1 MKKLVHVAV
10 AVIFDSALKSLDSNK
25 GRVLIAKRAVHQ
37 HQGGLWEFPGG
48 KIEAGESVQVA
59 LQRELEEEL
68 GLQCSIDDMQ
78 PLISIPFNYSDKSVL
93 LDVWSVYSAEM
104 PAASIDTEDSFVGK
118 EGQPLLW
125 VDQDELGR
133 YEFPAANKA
142 IINALLLPKK
152 IAISEDSENPDFILT
167 QVANTLKKHCNKEN
181 PKVWIQLRAPRLNQ
195 MQYTQLAMKLYGICH
210 EAGSKL
216 IWNCLLDWYQ
226 VAFADGLHLSGLNY
240 AEASSIKSSTHIN
253 IENNK
258 RPIPLTQWL
267 SMACHNLDELEVAQE
282 LADYILVSP
291 VKETKTHPQANALTW
306 SGFKVISEKSRIPCY
321 ALGGLEIVDICVSQ
335 AHGGQ
340 GIAGISCFNETA
352 ASKDITKNTKES
364 TEEKNIENV
373 EDSIEVSN
381 EEKSYEG

>member
-1 MKKLVHVAV
+1 MKKLIHVAV
-10 AVIFDSALKSLDSNK
+10 GVIFDCSPAETGKI
-25 GRVLIAKRAVHQ
+25 LIAKRADTQ

-48 KIEAGESVQVA
+48 KVEEGESVKIA
-59 LQRELEEEL
+59 LKRELEEEL
-68 GLQCSIDDMQ
+68 GLQSKIEDMQ
-78 PLISIPFNYSDKSVL
+78 PLITIPFHYSDKSVL
-93 LDVWSVYSAEM
+93 LDVWKVYGAKLELNQQ
-104 PAASIDTEDSFVGK
+104 ATGI
-118 EGQPLLW
+118 EGQPLAW
-125 VDQDELGR
+125 VEESALAD
-133 YEFPAANKA
+133 YEFPTANKA
-142 IINALLLPKK
+142 IIGALSLPTK
-152 IAISEDSENPDFILT
+152 IAITEDNSDPDIILA
-167 QVANTLKKHCNKEN
+167 QAAQALKNYSN
-181 PKVWIQLRAPRLNQ
+181 IWIQLRAPSLNQ

-210 EAGSKL
+210 EGGSKL
-216 IWNCLLDWYQ
+216 IWNCPLDWYQ
-226 VAFADGLHLSGLNY
+226 IAFADGLHLSGLNY